1 MNVAD
6 IFNKKNLADIV
17 LIVSVIV
24 SAILSA
30 LIFNYAL
37 KMTFISAPSFMIA
50 SSGFNADSKNTDLVK
65 QTEYEESVSK
75 ILRSGIGASPSGS
88 STPFSGVNLR
98 EADFSGEGNPI
109 LKATFI
115 GDSASFAVVQF
126 NGIDKIILPGSRIG
140 QAVLEEILRDRAV
153 FRLES
158 GEKYELI
165 MSYGIPL
172 SSNTSNSLQRQNEAS
187 ENSIV
192 KYATKREFL
201 ALFEP
206 PDRIMKELLLAP
218 ISRNGTTYGIKIL
231 KLSPSSFL
239 SSNMGLAPGD
249 IILAINNKPILSP
262 EEGLAAY
269 QAMKNEDEI
278 SFNLERN
285 GKPVMLKVSFR

>member
-158 GEKYELI
+158 GEKYDEVI
-165 MSYGIPL
+165 TIGPL
-172 SSNTSNSLQRQNEAS
+172 VMMKFVSLL
-187 ENSIV
+187 
-192 KYATKREFL
+192 TK
-201 ALFEP
+201 
-206 PDRIMKELLLAP
+206 K
-218 ISRNGTTYGIKIL
+218 YGIKTVASMNPIMIDGTGMCGGCRL
-231 KLSPSSFL
+231 TVGGQTKFACVDGPEFDAHLIDF
-239 SSNMGLAPGD
+239 D
-249 IILAINNKPILSP
+249 EAISRGAMYRDFESREREKTCRLFGK
-262 EEGLAAY
+262 EG
-269 QAMKNEDEI
+269 
-278 SFNLERN
+278 
-285 GKPVMLKVSFR
+285 V